1 VLQRRYFLWA
11 CFIGSLRFD
20 FSFCSTFLKFMNLY
34 LFAFVPN
41 LENWGLCIKG
51 FFFFFLFKCCLGN
64 SVISLRVL
72 LLLQL
77 R

>member
-1 VLQRRYFLWA
+1 VLQLRYFLWA

-51 FFFFFLFKCCLGN
+51 FFFFLFKCCLGN